1 MIRSESGR
9 LLNQGEQEALS
20 ELRKLLFGP
29 EQVQIDHLQRRL
41 DDPELHAEDVSQAL
55 PDAILISQEQGDERL
70 EQALGP
76 LVGEAVSRT
85 INENRHVFVEAIYP
99 VIGPAIRRAIAQAM
113 AQLIE
118 RTNAT
123 IDQTFTPQ
131 GLRWRWEAWRT
142 GSTVAE
148 VALRHSL
155 IYRVERVL
163 LIHRETGLLL
173 ANVARREDG
182 EGSESL
188 IAAMLTAIQDFAR
201 DSLSLG
207 EGEGLSTIAAG
218 DRRLWVEQ
226 GPHAV
231 LAAVVHGEAPVSLRD
246 RLADQLEVIHRQR
259 SDLLREF
266 SGDAAPFEACRG
278 RLTRLLEERHRG
290 GSSTTKVWVLLAL
303 ILCALATWIGH
314 GLLVGYRRQQ
324 LVARLSETPGV
335 VVLGSEEEGWPWRA
349 RWVVSGLK
357 DPLAPDPSPLVSA
370 AGLDSSSVGFRW
382 RPYLDPA
389 TSLCLPRAEAVLEPP
404 AGVKLSFAAGVLR
417 ASGSAPH
424 AWRER
429 ARIAAPLLPG
439 IASYDDADLED
450 EDLAAYWAVQAKI
463 DRTSLSWPEG
473 SEVAALEKGALASL
487 ARDLRGAAERA
498 VVLRIRP
505 LLKVELG
512 PAEPGPR
519 ERRWEALSA
528 ALRAHGAPAGIL
540 RRSETVAPRG
550 EPGDVH
556 LRLLEEGG

>member
-9 LLNQGEQEALS
+9 LLNQSEQEALR
-20 ELRKLLFGP
+20 ELRALLFGP

-118 RTNAT
+118 RTNTT

-131 GLRWRWEAWRT
+131 GLRWRWEAWRS
-142 GSTVAE
+142 GSSVAE

-259 SDLLREF
+259 NDLLREF

-278 RLTRLLEERHRG
+278 RLTRLLEERHHA
-290 GSSTTKVWVLLAL
+290 GSSTAKVWVLLAL
-303 ILCALATWIGH
+303 VFTLLAGWIGH
-314 GLLVGYRRQQ
+314 GLLRDYRRAQ
-324 LVARLSETPGV
+324 LTARLEQTPGI
-335 VVLGSEEEGWPWRA
+335 VVLQGEEEGWPWNE

-357 DPLAPDPSPLVSA
+357 DPLAPDPSSFVSA
-370 AGLDSSSVGFRW
+370 AGLRSSSVTFRW

-389 TSLCLPRAEAVLEPP
+389 PGLCLPRARDVLAPP
-404 AGVKLSFAAGVLR
+404 EGVKLSLSEGVLR
-417 ASGSAPH
+417 ARGAASH
-424 AWRER
+424 AWKER
-429 ARIAAPLLPG
+429 AQLVAPLLPG
-439 IASYDDADLED
+439 IQGYDDSGLED
-450 EDLAAYWAVQAKI
+450 RDLSLYWSVQAKI
-463 DRTSLSWPEG
+463 DRTKLSW
-473 SEVAALEKGALASL
+473 SAAGADGLDPDALANL
-487 ARDLRGAAERA
+487 ARDLRRAEESA
-498 VVLRIRP
+498 VALRIRP
-505 LLKVELG
+505 LIQVALG
-512 PAEPGPR
+512 PADPAR
-519 ERRWEALSA
+519 RRRRWEALRA
-528 ALRAHGAPAGIL
+528 ALRAQGAPAGIL
-540 RRSETVAPRG
+540 RRSEPVAPRG
-550 EPGDVH
+550 EPGEVH